1 MASPQC
7 LRSKLVPGEGVC
19 SRMQP
24 MTLGQREQVPV
35 QRHAL
40 GSVLEMHAEG
50 SVTVGEGVLQIIKTV
65 RSNNNSST

>member
-1 MASPQC
+1 
-7 LRSKLVPGEGVC
+7 
-19 SRMQP
+19 MQP
-24 MTLGQREQVPV
+24 LTLGQREQVPV
-35 QRHAL
+35 QRHVL